1 MLGSSKLMAF
11 AATKQPE
18 KARAFYTD
26 VLGLTM
32 VANEPMALIFKANG
46 SILRISVVKDFTPQP
61 FTVLGWQ
68 VADIRSM
75 HRELAGKGV
84 TFENY
89 GFPGQDA
96 EDIWTTPDGA
106 QVAWFKDPDENLLSL
121 TQFP

>member
-1 MLGSSKLMAF
+1 MLGSNQLMAF

-18 KARAFYTD
+18 KARDFYTEK
-26 VLGLTM
+26 LGLTM
-32 VANEPMALIFKANG
+32 VANEPMALVFDSNG
-46 SILRISVVKDFTPQP
+46 SMLRISVVNDFTPHP
-61 FTVLGWQ
+61 FAVLGWQ

-75 HRELAGKGV
+75 RRELAGKRV

-106 QVAWFKDPDENLLSL
+106 QVAWRKDPDGNLLSF